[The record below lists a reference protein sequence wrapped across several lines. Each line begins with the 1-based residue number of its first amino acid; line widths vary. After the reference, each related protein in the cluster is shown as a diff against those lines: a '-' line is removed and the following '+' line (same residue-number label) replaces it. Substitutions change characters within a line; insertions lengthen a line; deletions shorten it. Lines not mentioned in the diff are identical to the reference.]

1 LAIWEVGSRRGFV
14 GASGVTG
21 KLNNKARVR
30 TFIVFLKLL
39 LPIDYGLRSWSQI
52 LV

>member
-1 LAIWEVGSRRGFV
+1 VAAKYQRPPFERLAIWEVGSRSGFV

-30 TFIVFLKLL
+30 TFIVF
-39 LPIDYGLRSWSQI
+39 
-52 LV
+52 